1 MARGSPG
8 RSRTVVIAPDSFKGS
23 LDAPAVADALAD
35 GWRLARPAD
44 ELIPLPMADG
54 GEGTLD
60 AVQAAVAGAIR
71 NVVPGVQG
79 PDGQPVDA
87 AWLALPDDTALVE
100 LATASGLPL
109 MTTLDALG
117 ASTRG
122 LGQVIAAALAA
133 GSRRLLLT
141 LGGSATSDGGTGAL
155 RELGLE
161 LLTADNGPAA
171 DGGGALADVVRL
183 DGDGLRPPPPGGVE
197 ILTDVSNPLLGPRG
211 AAAVFG
217 PQKGADEIAIE
228 RLEAGLA
235 RLASLAGG
243 EPDAAGAGAAGGA
256 GYGFA
261 TFWGAILRSGSQV
274 IGELIGLPAAVDRAD
289 LVLTGEG
296 AFDRTSTDGKVVG
309 HVLELAAARA
319 VPVAIVAGVTRA
331 DADAAWRTVALSDLA
346 DGPANSLEE
355 PVRWLVEA
363 GRVLAGHV
371 GELQGG

>member
-261 TFWGAILRSGSQV
+261 TFWGAILRSGSHV